1 MLSIF
6 PIMFLSL
13 LAHAIL
19 RVATGAVLIVFG
31 IQNFRK
37 IQSGTPHTHLFLLSI
52 CALYE
57 VVCGVL
63 LVVGYLTQVAALTLV
78 GYALLI
84 SFVRRSGVSKLPA
97 STRILLA
104 GIGLSLFITGAGAFA
119 VDMPF

>member
-1 MLSIF
+1 
-6 PIMFLSL
+6 MFLSL

-19 RVATGAVLIVFG
+19 RVATGAVLIAFG
-31 IQNFRK
+31 IQNLRK
-37 IQSGTPHTHLFLLSI
+37 IQSGTPHTHLFLVSI

-63 LVVGYLTQVAALTLV
+63 LVVGYLTQAAALTLV

-84 SFVRRSGVSKLPA
+84 SFVRRSGVSTLPA